1 MHINLFRSF
10 ISLCTVRYR
19 YVLLLLKRRVL
30 YVAGTVP
37 TVGTVHTQ
45 FWRIY
50 LTVFRQRIVM
60 PVLGITYV
68 FVPVV
73 PEDGEDAVEMQ
84 DDDNTYI
91 EDQSDVDARK
101 AEIARLA
108 REAALAKR
116 SSAVKRDMPRP
127 TEMNNAVL
135 RPLNSDPPLTEL
147 QVEYCAGFC
156 NFIIY
161 YFFSRVKHGIFR
173 FTAF

>member
-1 MHINLFRSF
+1 MDPRIRIHSKIRNTDFF
-10 ISLCTVRYR
+10 F
-19 YVLLLLKRRVL
+19 RVL
-30 YVAGTVP
+30 GFSFSLLISRERTNPLFCA
-37 TVGTVHTQ
+37 
-45 FWRIY
+45 
-50 LTVFRQRIVM
+50 
-60 PVLGITYV
+60 
-68 FVPVV
+68 VV

-135 RPLNSDPPLTEL
+135 RMMNSDPPLTEL
-147 QVEYCAGFC
+147 QVWY
-156 NFIIY
+156 
-161 YFFSRVKHGIFR
+161 GIR
-173 FTAF
+173 L

>member
-1 MHINLFRSF
+1 LF
-10 ISLCTVRYR
+10 C
-19 YVLLLLKRRVL
+19 
-30 YVAGTVP
+30 
-37 TVGTVHTQ
+37 
-45 FWRIY
+45 
-50 LTVFRQRIVM
+50 
-60 PVLGITYV
+60 
-68 FVPVV
+68 PVV

-135 RPLNSDPPLTEL
+135 RPMNSDPPLTEL
-147 QVEYCAGFC
+147 QVRDR
-156 NFIIY
+156 IV
-161 YFFSRVKHGIFR
+161 RV
-173 FTAF
+173 

>member
-1 MHINLFRSF
+1 MTSYDPGPGSGFTR
-10 ISLCTVRYR
+10 
-19 YVLLLLKRRVL
+19 LKVK
-30 YVAGTVP
+30 VP
-37 TVGTVHTQ
+37 TV
-45 FWRIY
+45 
-50 LTVFRQRIVM
+50 
-60 PVLGITYV
+60 PVPVPQHWKETNPL
-68 FVPVV
+68 FCPVV

-135 RPLNSDPPLTEL
+135 RPMNSDPPLTEL
-147 QVEYCAGFC
+147 QV
-156 NFIIY
+156 
-161 YFFSRVKHGIFR
+161 RD
-173 FTAF
+173 